1 MESITID
8 KAIKSIHKMAISTKT
23 VVNLMYT
30 SRIIEESITSVLRPY
45 DLSIQQYN
53 VMRILRGQHGN
64 PSNLS
69 TIQDRMI
76 DRSSNTT
83 RLVDKLI
90 AKGLVRRQICAEN
103 RRKVEI
109 FITDKGLDV
118 LKTLDPITEK
128 NNERLLKNLTTEQL
142 EDLNSLLDTL
152 RTF

>member
-30 SRIIEESITSVLRPY
+30 SRIIEESIALVLRPY
-45 DLSIQQYN
+45 ELSIQQYN
-53 VMRILRGQHGN
+53 VLRILRGQHGN

-69 TIQDRMI
+69 TIQERMI

-90 AKGLVRRQICAEN
+90 SKGFVKRQVCAAN

-109 FITDKGLDV
+109 FITEDGLEV

-128 NNERLLKNLTTEQL
+128 NNETLLKNLTSDQL
-142 EDLNSLLDTL
+142 EELNLILDTL